1 MSMHKNYEEVVKH
14 SPMENWLLFR
24 NFLFILLL
32 SETCFSV
39 SETRNLSAYGSI
51 ADFVVTLPENLK
63 GKTLFD
69 VVNDVSLRVLP
80 ADIKLSWKQKNRLL
94 CDAYVRFPVLGA
106 NYRYCMYSLSR
117 GQSAVSF

>member
-80 ADIKLSWKQKNRLL
+80 ADIKLS
-94 CDAYVRFPVLGA
+94 
-106 NYRYCMYSLSR
+106 
-117 GQSAVSF
+117 